1 MSRSL
6 FQTQSLKDLKTESR
20 NIDKTPLRITGEMLE
35 MGLVNTQLLEG
46 WIYSF
51 WKDVDSLI
59 SNSGG

>member
-1 MSRSL
+1 MR
-6 FQTQSLKDLKTESR
+6 SLKDLKTENL

-35 MGLVNTQLLEG
+35 MGLVNTQVLEG

-51 WKDVDSLI
+51 WKDVDSFI